1 MEQNLIMKKSIKH
14 ILADLDRV
22 GAIVRAVEQELS
34 ELGPRVHPS
43 PKVAD
48 MKEKLGEVHARL
60 DGMREFVLQCQLQ
73 ATGEPVSE
81 DTDVWL

>member
-14 ILADLDRV
+14 ILSDLERV

-43 PKVAD
+43 PKIAD

-60 DGMREFVLQCQLQ
+60 DGMREFVLQCQRQ

-81 DTDVWL
+81 DMDVWL